1 MFQQEHDQKG
11 EAKLL
16 CQFEKLIYPSN
27 IAAVGINSY
36 MIALYRPC
44 EKILDTSGNRVT
56 QVKAVGYCLPTADN
70 LRYEIQGHWS
80 KNPKHGVQYEVESY
94 EEVIV
99 PSKEGIIAY
108 LSSGQIKGIGPKMAE
123 RIFDAFGLNTLNVLD
138 HEPEKLLTI
147 SGISKTKLKKICDS
161 YLANRGARDVV
172 AFLAPHGIT
181 PNRAV
186 QLYREYGNETMEIV
200 KNHPYRLCEIA
211 GIGFRSADQ
220 IAMNMGF
227 AKVSAERVDEGLMF
241 TLTEAEGK
249 GHLCMEKKDFV
260 KTAMKILDTPEL
272 TIDMV
277 ANRAARL
284 VSAGRLSCYKG
295 YVYRAR
301 TAETEQQLAERIHVV
316 QRSSPY
322 ARFSSLDQEIN
333 REEQKLGIRL
343 DPEQRTAITTALQS
357 PISVITG
364 GPGTGKTSIQ
374 KAILDIYR
382 RQNPGGRIVCCA
394 PTGRAARRMEQSTGH
409 PASTVHKA
417 LGLIAGDD
425 GQYGEPE
432 LFDADL
438 VLIDEVSMLDI
449 YLAKHVL
456 RSVPKG
462 CQLVLIGDADQL
474 PSVGPGAVLSEII
487 KSDVIPVVRLDR
499 VHRQNAG
506 SRIAT
511 NAKLIRH
518 GNLSLE
524 YGTDFQFLDSS
535 SIAESAEKIEKLYLQ
550 EIAKYGV
557 DNVALLSPYRQKT
570 ETGVAALN
578 ERIRKDVN
586 PQDPTKGEITLG
598 KKTFRTGDKVM
609 QIKNHEDVNNG
620 DIGYIT
626 DISGIGNDAV
636 VCIDFGDGRNVEYDA
651 SELNMLDLGYASTIH
666 KSQGSEYQSVIIN
679 LQCAHSIMLV
689 RPLIYTAITRAKKQV
704 IIVGERRALC
714 IAIKKQDTEKRGT
727 QLAERLKELS
737 H

>member
-1 MFQQEHDQKG
+1 M
-11 EAKLL
+11 L

-108 LSSGQIKGIGPKMAE
+108 LSSGQIKGIGSKMAE

-432 LFDADL
+432 SFDADL

-651 SELNMLDLGYASTIH
+651 SELNMLDLGFASTIH

>member
-1 MFQQEHDQKG
+1 M
-11 EAKLL
+11 L

-80 KNPKHGVQYEVESY
+80 NNPKQGVQYEVESY

-432 LFDADL
+432 SFDADL

>member
-1 MFQQEHDQKG
+1 M
-11 EAKLL
+11 L

-36 MIALYRPC
+36 MIAPYRPC

-432 LFDADL
+432 SFDADL

>member
-1 MFQQEHDQKG
+1 M
-11 EAKLL
+11 L

-147 SGISKTKLKKICDS
+147 YGISKTKLKKICDS

-432 LFDADL
+432 SVDADL

>member
-1 MFQQEHDQKG
+1 M
-11 EAKLL
+11 L

-220 IAMNMGF
+220 IAMNTGF

-432 LFDADL
+432 SFDADL